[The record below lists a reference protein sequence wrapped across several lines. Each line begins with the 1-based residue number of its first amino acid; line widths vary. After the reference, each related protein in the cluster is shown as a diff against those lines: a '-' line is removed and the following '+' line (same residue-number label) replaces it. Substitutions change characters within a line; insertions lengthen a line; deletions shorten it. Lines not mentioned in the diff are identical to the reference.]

1 MSQLCKSGCSKVRL
15 DIAQLFKEPIGL
27 NYCSDYINEGV
38 NEKGLNSVQ
47 VYGKRWSEVVRL
59 GKESEA

>member
-1 MSQLCKSGCSKVRL
+1 MRIDV
-15 DIAQLFKEPIGL
+15 AQLVKEPIGL
-27 NYCSDYINEGV
+27 SYCSDYINEGL

-47 VYGKRWSEVVRL
+47 VYAKRWSELVRL

>member
-1 MSQLCKSGCSKVRL
+1 MRL
-15 DIAQLFKEPIGL
+15 DVAQLFKEPIGL